1 MLDAIRTRRPE
12 GEAESRNSEPE
23 FMERAADSWAKNAS
37 GMVWRKSMS
46 HIVVLG
52 AGLGGTIMAYEMRE
66 KLRPGDSIS
75 VVNLGTSYTFVPSNP
90 WVAVGWRDREDI
102 TVDLAKVFARRGIA
116 LRPEGARKVHPK
128 ENRVELNDGSFV
140 DYDYLIIA
148 TGPELAFDEVPGLG
162 PDGYTQSVCHV
173 DHALAAKPKFD
184 QLLTKP
190 GPIVVGAVQGAFCY
204 GPAYEF
210 AFILDTA
217 LRRAKMRD
225 QVPMTFVTPE
235 PYVGHLGLDGVGDT
249 KSLLESA
256 MRERHI
262 KWITNAKVASVD
274 EGVMH
279 VEVVNDDGSLK
290 AKHDLPFAFS
300 MMLPAFRGVSAVA
313 GIEGLVNPRGFVTID
328 KHQRNVAYPNV
339 FSIGVC
345 VAIPPVGK
353 TPLPVGVPK
362 TGFMIESMVTA
373 TAENIT
379 SLLRGEEPKAVATWN
394 AVCLADFGDEGIA
407 FVAQPQI
414 PPRNV
419 NWSSQGKW
427 VHAAKVGF
435 EKYFLHKVKQGKS
448 ETFYEGLALDML
460 GIKKLK
466 AIHIE
471 PAE

>member
-1 MLDAIRTRRPE
+1 M
-12 GEAESRNSEPE
+12 SE
-23 FMERAADSWAKNAS
+23 
-37 GMVWRKSMS
+37 
-46 HIVVLG
+46 ITVLG
-52 AGLGGTIMAYEMRE
+52 AGLGGTIMAYEMCARLRRE
-66 KLRPGDSIS
+66 DHLT
-75 VVNLGTSYTFVPSNP
+75 VVNLGSTYSFVPSNP
-90 WVAVGWRDREDI
+90 WVAVGWREPEDI
-102 TVDLAKVFARRGIA
+102 AVDLAKTFARADIT
-116 LRPEGARKVHPK
+116 LRPEGARKVLPK
-128 ENRVELNDGSFV
+128 ENRIELNDGSFV

-162 PDGYTQSVCHV
+162 PEHHTQSVCQI
-173 DHALAAKPKFD
+173 DHAVRTKAAFD
-184 QLLTKP
+184 KLVETP
-190 GPIVVGAVQGAFCY
+190 GPVIVGAAQGASCY

-217 LRRAKMRD
+217 LRRARKRD
-225 QVPMTFVTPE
+225 QVAMTFVTPE
-235 PYVGHLGLDGVGDT
+235 PYIGHLGLDGVGDT
-249 KSLLESA
+249 KGLLESA

-262 KWITNAKVASVD
+262 KWITNARVASV
-274 EGVMH
+274 EASVMH
-279 VEVVNDDGSLK
+279 VEEVADDGSLK
-290 AKHDLPFAFS
+290 TRHDLPFAFS
-300 MMLPAFRGVSAVA
+300 MMLPAFRGVPAVM
-313 GIEGLVNPRGFVTID
+313 GVEGLVNPRGFVTID
-328 KHQRNVAYPNV
+328 KYQRNPAFPNV
-339 FSIGVC
+339 FALGVC

-353 TPLPVGVPK
+353 TPLAVGVPK

-373 TAENIT
+373 TAENVGA
-379 SLLRGEEPKAVATWN
+379 LLRGQEPKAVATWN

-435 EKYFLHKVKQGKS
+435 EKYFLHKIRQGKS

-466 AIHIE
+466 AIHTE